1 MVQNTIKMISGP
13 CSHGLHLLQWE
24 AVKMVQLLFLYGC
37 KGQNK
42 VAMVE
47 RGLCCRDHRYNVIAK
62 AQVKIHSSMCP

>member
-1 MVQNTIKMISGP
+1 MVQNAIKMISGP
-13 CSHGLHLLQWE
+13 CSHGLHVLQWE

-47 RGLCCRDHRYNVIAK
+47 RGLCY
-62 AQVKIHSSMCP
+62 